1 MAIYLSLRVK
11 RESCWRSWTCCY
23 GVQIP
28 VQGRHIFDNHLLLKD
43 IWFQFDCYLYEDRS
57 DKIICFY
64 HTVWCCRMALHDI
77 VCLILHAALHSI
89 THESD
94 IVKILQLTHTHTFMY
109 IYIHTHTH
117 AHTPTLTYTHTTH
130 RAHCVTSL
138 MKLVVQ
144 NGSCPQRVFQQIKL
158 YKQSSSIE
166 VAQRWFLSNIIYI
179 AFYVFIMAHSATL
192 HSTDLHSTALH
203 STALHSIAL
212 HSTALHSTAAHCSYP
227 TLMSKI
233 KLIQ

>member
-77 VCLILHAALHSI
+77 VCLILHAALPSI
-89 THESD
+89 MHESD

-109 IYIHTHTH
+109 ICIHTYTR
-117 AHTPTLTYTHTTH
+117 TYTH
-130 RAHCVTSL
+130 
-138 MKLVVQ
+138 
-144 NGSCPQRVFQQIKL
+144 
-158 YKQSSSIE
+158 
-166 VAQRWFLSNIIYI
+166 SNIYTR
-179 AFYVFIMAHSATL
+179 HTHHTQSTL
-192 HSTDLHSTALH
+192 RHFLNEAGGSERILSPKGF
-203 STALHSIAL
+203 
-212 HSTALHSTAAHCSYP
+212 P
-227 TLMSKI
+227 TNKI
-233 KLIQ
+233 I